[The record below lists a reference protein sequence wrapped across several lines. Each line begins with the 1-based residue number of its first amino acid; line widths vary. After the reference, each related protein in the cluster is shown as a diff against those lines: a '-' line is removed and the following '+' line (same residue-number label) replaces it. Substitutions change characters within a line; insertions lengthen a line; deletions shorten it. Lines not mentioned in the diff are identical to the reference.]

1 MEFQCDVY
9 PKTFSRNFLLQRHKD
24 TVHGNVNQFECLRCQ
39 EQFGR
44 KDKSNEHCSKCVM
57 NCKFCET
64 NFENQKD
71 MSIHKQT
78 HHSDKKFECL
88 KCGKKYS
95 EKRDLKKHQQK
106 CTQTVSILYY
116 FYAVTTIMKRNPNR
130 DVLKCILNF
139 IVFTMHIKLYF
150 ILYRC
155 ITFQIRVY
163 YVDLIYLFHKFKI
176 ILTKI
181 LEDIFIYFSDLF
193 FCLYHINV
201 GICGR
206 VNESILR

>member
-1 MEFQCDVY
+1 MRKSPQNSNQFNSNSTFLTMEFQCDVCS
-9 PKTFSRNFLLQRHKD
+9 KTFSRNFLLQRHKD
-24 TVHGNVNQFECLRCQ
+24 TVQSNVNRFECLRCQ
-39 EQFGR
+39 KQFSR
-44 KDKSNEHCSKCVM
+44 KDKYNEHCSKCVM

-71 MSIHKQT
+71 MSVHIQT

-106 CTQTVSILYY
+106 CTQTLSILYY
-116 FYAVTTIMKRNPNR
+116 FYTVTTIMKHNPNR
-130 DVLKCILNF
+130 DVQKCILNIIF
-139 IVFTMHIKLYF
+139 VTIHIKLYF

-176 ILTKI
+176 ILKK
-181 LEDIFIYFSDLF
+181 Y
-193 FCLYHINV
+193 Y
-201 GICGR
+201 
-206 VNESILR
+206 